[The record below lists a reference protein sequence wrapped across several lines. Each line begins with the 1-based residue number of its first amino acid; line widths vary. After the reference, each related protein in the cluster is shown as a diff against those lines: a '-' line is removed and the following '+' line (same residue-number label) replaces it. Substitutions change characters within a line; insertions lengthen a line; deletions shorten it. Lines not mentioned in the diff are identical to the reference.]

1 MVWPRRSH
9 RTDVMDM
16 TLLRRLGLLVVLTVL
31 LAACNGGGET
41 RDASPTPAATETPPP
56 TAAPAATPSVE
67 EEVSQAYLHYWDA
80 YSQALLNLDATLV
93 EDVASGE
100 RLQLIRDEIEGL
112 RSQGLALRTVVT
124 HNPVILQASE
134 SSAVLYDEIVNNS
147 FYVDPQTQDP
157 PVAPGSG
164 EILRDTYYLEST
176 NGQWMVVRST
186 RQR

>member
-1 MVWPRRSH
+1 
-9 RTDVMDM
+9 
-16 TLLRRLGLLVVLTVL
+16 
-31 LAACNGGGET
+31 
-41 RDASPTPAATETPPP
+41 
-56 TAAPAATPSVE
+56 
-67 EEVSQAYLHYWDA
+67 
-80 YSQALLNLDATLV
+80 
-93 EDVASGE
+93 
-100 RLQLIRDEIEGL
+100 LQLIRDEIEGL

-147 FYVDPQTQDP
+147 FYVDPQTKDP

>member
-1 MVWPRRSH
+1 
-9 RTDVMDM
+9 MDM
-16 TLLRRLGLLVVLTVL
+16 TLLRRFGVVVALTLLLT
-31 LAACNGGGET
+31 ACNGRDGGQST
-41 RDASPTPAATETPPP
+41 PSASSTPAATQTAVP
-56 TAAPAATPSVE
+56 TVVPTATPSVE
-67 EEVSQAYLHYWDA
+67 EEVSQGYLRYWDA

-147 FYVDPQTQDP
+147 FYVDPQTKDP

-164 EILRDTYYLEST
+164 EILRDTYYLELT

>member
-1 MVWPRRSH
+1 
-9 RTDVMDM
+9 MDM
-16 TLLRRLGLLVVLTVL
+16 TLLRRFGVVVALTLLLT
-31 LAACNGGGET
+31 ACNGGDGGQST
-41 RDASPTPAATETPPP
+41 PSASSTPAATQTAVSTVVP
-56 TAAPAATPSVE
+56 TATPSVE
-67 EEVSQAYLHYWDA
+67 EEVSQGYLRYWDA

-147 FYVDPQTQDP
+147 FYVDPQTKDP
-157 PVAPGSG
+157 PVAPGRG

>member
-1 MVWPRRSH
+1 
-9 RTDVMDM
+9 MDM
-16 TLLRRLGLLVVLTVL
+16 TLLRRFGVVVALTLLLT
-31 LAACNGGGET
+31 ACNGGDGGQST
-41 RDASPTPAATETPPP
+41 PSASSTPAATQTAVP
-56 TAAPAATPSVE
+56 TVVPTATPSVE
-67 EEVSQAYLHYWDA
+67 EEVSQGYLRYWDA

-147 FYVDPQTQDP
+147 FYVDPQTKDP

>member
-1 MVWPRRSH
+1 
-9 RTDVMDM
+9 MDM
-16 TLLRRLGLLVVLTVL
+16 TLLRRFGMVAVLTL
-31 LAACNGGGET
+31 LLTACNGGDGGQST
-41 RDASPTPAATETPPP
+41 PSASSTPAATQ
-56 TAAPAATPSVE
+56 TAAPTVVPTATPSVE

-147 FYVDPQTQDP
+147 FYVDPQTKDP